1 MRDIP
6 YQRFAGSVAAFGAY
20 GAPSFAG
27 YRVSGRLALLVG
39 LLAVVGALY
48 FLGAIGPEGVAYA
61 GVAAVPLGAGASK
74 REEALAKL
82 LEAKALVGEDDT
94 VSPENEESFAA
105 LMTEFRDLDREA
117 AKIAGQDE
125 NIGTMRE
132 RLEWYTGQ
140 ATGTPLRWQR
150 TTIDDTSALSPGE
163 QFVRSDAYKGL
174 VSSGVIQTPNGKFR
188 TDPVVV
194 GRPIPS
200 QIQGAASDIIQ
211 TESGGPAN
219 ALITPYR
226 LPGIL
231 GLQQRPLTVRDLF
244 PNENMTSGDTIEY
257 AQQSGFDNAAAAVA
271 QATATNGSDAAGGL
285 KPQSSIAWTEATA
298 PARWIATYMVAT
310 RQALAD
316 ESQVRSLIDNQGR
329 LMIRL
334 EEEDQLVAGNGTA
347 PNISGI
353 LDQSGLQLLDV
364 SAYYDDKNLDAIRT
378 ARRLVRTGTSRL
390 RPSFVLVNP
399 IDSEEFD
406 LMQDNEGRYR
416 AGDPFASIIGNID
429 DAAPIWR
436 LRRVETE
443 ALDAGT
449 VLVGAREGATVWDRQ
464 PLTVLTADQHSDFF
478 VRNLVVILFEERL
491 AFPIYFPTAFVKIT
505 LDDWTAG
512 S

>member
-1 MRDIP
+1 VT
-6 YQRFAGSVAAFGAY
+6 Q
-20 GAPSFAG
+20 
-27 YRVSGRLALLVG
+27 
-39 LLAVVGALY
+39 AV
-48 FLGAIGPEGVAYA
+48 E
-61 GVAAVPLGAGASK
+61 K
-74 REEALAKL
+74 REAALAKL
-82 LEAKALVGEDDT
+82 LEAKALVEADDT
-94 VSPENEESFAA
+94 VKAENEEQFAA
-105 LMTEFRDLDREA
+105 LMGDFRTLDAEA
-117 AKIAGQDE
+117 QRAAAADD
-125 NIGTMRE
+125 NIGTIKDRM
-132 RLEWYTGQ
+132 EWYTGK
-140 ATGTPLRWQR
+140 ATGAPMRFQSTEL
-150 TTIDDTSALSPGE
+150 DTNSHLSPGE
-163 QFVRSDAYKGL
+163 QFVRSDAYKQLKGSGL
-174 VSSGVIQTPNGKFR
+174 IESPQGRFR
-188 TDPVVV
+188 TEPVIV
-194 GRPIPS
+194 GKAPGR
-200 QIQGAASDIIQ
+200 QQMLGAASDIIQ

-226 LPGIL
+226 IPGIF

-244 PNENMTSGDTIEY
+244 PQETLTNTDTVEY
-257 AQQSGFDNAAAAVA
+257 AQQTGFDNAAAAVA
-271 QATATNGSDAAGGL
+271 QATAVNGSDAAGGL
-285 KPQSSIAWTEATA
+285 KPQSSIAWTEASA

-316 ESQVRSLIDNQGR
+316 DNQVRSLIDNQGR
-329 LMIRL
+329 LMIAL
-334 EEEDQLVAGNGTA
+334 EEEDQLIAGNGTA

-390 RPSFVLVNP
+390 RPTFVLVNP

-406 LMQDNEGRYR
+406 LMQDGEGRYR
-416 AGDPFASIIGNID
+416 AGDPFANIIGGD
-429 DAAPIWR
+429 DSPPIWR

-443 ALDAGT
+443 ALDPGI
-449 VLVGAREGATVWDRQ
+449 VLVGAREGATIFDRQ

>member
-6 YQRFAGSVAAFGAY
+6 FQRYAGAVSAFGAY
-20 GAPSFAG
+20 GAPTLSG
-27 YRVSGRLALLVG
+27 VRVTRRVAIFLGILALVGVLYAVGADLPAG
-39 LLAVVGALY
+39 LLLAA
-48 FLGAIGPEGVAYA
+48 GPTVAS
-61 GVAAVPLGAGASK
+61 VEK
-74 REEALAKL
+74 REAALAKL
-82 LEAKALVGEDDT
+82 NEAKALVEADDT
-94 VSPENEESFAA
+94 VKPENEERFNA
-105 LMTEFRDLDREA
+105 LMEEFRGLHAAAVGAQTVEGNVSAQRE
-117 AKIAGQDE
+117 
-125 NIGTMRE
+125 MF
-132 RLEWYTGQ
+132 EWYTGK
-140 ATGTPLRWQR
+140 ATGTPMRFAS
-150 TTIDDTSALSPGE
+150 TTLDPSSSRSPGE
-163 QFVRSDAYKGL
+163 QFVQSEAYKAL
-174 VSSGVIQTPNGKFR
+174 VAKGVLSSPEAHFR
-188 TDPVVV
+188 TDPIIV
-194 GRPIPS
+194 GRPAS
-200 QIQGAASDIIQ
+200 DRRMLGAASDIIQ

-219 ALITPYR
+219 ALVTPFR
-226 LPGIL
+226 LPGIF
-231 GLQQRPLTVRDLF
+231 GLQQRPLVVRDLF
-244 PNENMTSGDTIEY
+244 ANEDMTSGDTIEY
-257 AQQSGFDNAAAAVA
+257 AQQSGFDNAASAVA
-271 QATATNGSDAAGGL
+271 QATATNGANAAAGL

-310 RQALAD
+310 RQTLSD
-316 ESQVRSLIDNQGR
+316 ENQVRSLIDNQGR
-329 LMIRL
+329 LMIAL
-334 EEEDQLVAGNGTA
+334 EEEDQLVNGNGTA

-353 LDQSGLQLLDV
+353 LDQAGLQLLDV

-378 ARRLVRTGTSRL
+378 ARRLVRTGASRL

-449 VLVGAREGATVWDRQ
+449 VLVGAREGATVWERQ

-491 AFPIYFPTAFVKIT
+491 AFPIYFPTAFVKVT

>member
-1 MRDIP
+1 M
-6 YQRFAGSVAAFGAY
+6 
-20 GAPSFAG
+20 
-27 YRVSGRLALLVG
+27 L
-39 LLAVVGALY
+39 
-48 FLGAIGPEGVAYA
+48 
-61 GVAAVPLGAGASK
+61 
-74 REEALAKL
+74 
-82 LEAKALVGEDDT
+82 
-94 VSPENEESFAA
+94 
-105 LMTEFRDLDREA
+105 
-117 AKIAGQDE
+117 
-125 NIGTMRE
+125 
-132 RLEWYTGQ
+132 
-140 ATGTPLRWQR
+140 
-150 TTIDDTSALSPGE
+150 
-163 QFVRSDAYKGL
+163 
-174 VSSGVIQTPNGKFR
+174 
-188 TDPVVV
+188 
-194 GRPIPS
+194 
-200 QIQGAASDIIQ
+200 GAASDVIQ

-219 ALITPYR
+219 ALVTPYR

-231 GLQQRPLTVRDLF
+231 GLQQRPLTVRELF
-244 PNENMTSGDTIEY
+244 VNETMSSGDTIEY
-257 AQQSGFDNAAAAVA
+257 AQQTGFDNGADAVA
-271 QATATNGSDAAGGL
+271 QATAINGSGVTGGV
-285 KPQSSIAWTEATA
+285 KPQSSIAWTEQTA
-298 PARWIATYMVAT
+298 PARWIATYMVAS

-329 LMIRL
+329 LMLAL
-334 EEEDQLVAGNGTA
+334 EEEDQLLNGNGTA

-353 LDQSGLQLLDV
+353 LDQPSLQLLDI

-390 RPSFVLVNP
+390 RPTFVAMHP

-443 ALDAGT
+443 ALAAGT
-449 VLVGAREGATVWDRQ
+449 VIVGAREGATVWERQ

-491 AFPIYFPTAFVKIT
+491 AFPVYFPTAFVKVT